1 MANVILAILPMLVFC
16 VQGYAISLLFFK
28 KMETMDRMIIS
39 FPLSFA
45 FNAIVFSYL
54 GLFGLKLTRMS
65 LVVIFLPMALIVAKN
80 RDTAKKMLVPIR
92 MPIRRKSKKVKKF
105 GIAKET
111 VIAAAALILILVFSY
126 LLYLLPL
133 PKDCLIPVGTD
144 SSYQVYYAYLIDDQG
159 KFPPY
164 LTGINSTALYPLGS
178 HMNLVLFH
186 WITGAPFYVLFLF
199 FLPFVASLVPLQLYF
214 LGKTLFDKK
223 TGMLAAIFSA
233 FVTVT
238 LQWYVNAGHIGN
250 IFCFLVT
257 PLFIYSMIKR
267 TPSSSPLALLPAMLL
282 SSFLYFHGYGFY
294 IMFSVFAL
302 FSLSKLILQ
311 RTKKA
316 FRTVCFTLLVFLAF
330 SMPMLIN
337 LIGNGDF
344 ANSASSLEFGLM
356 EGYKINTHLKILLK
370 SLDFLAVDINTILV
384 GFSVIGLIYMAF
396 NKNVKLDVKMLL
408 ISWFAVVLFFF
419 TNSGYSPITF
429 PFIELFDFRRMAL
442 ETFLVVSLFSSIFLS
457 SYFTYPRKSIELRGI
472 LVVLAMLII
481 FNLIRFASGNMKGL
495 DLKDY
500 VFNAYDLKAQI
511 WMKDNIPQTSNVMT
525 EFIDGVSGMWIP
537 TVAEKDVYWF
547 RYPPLEKTS
556 FSWPSPSN
564 TKYALTL
571 RVATINQTNKEET
584 IGLLRQ
590 NGVTH
595 IYVSG
600 HKSSWSFGKGCES
613 FNIATLNTIEE
624 FRLIYSNEVV
634 YLFEVI

>member
-1 MANVILAILPMLVFC
+1 MTNVILAILPMLVFC

-28 KMETMDRMIIS
+28 KMEDMDRMIIS

-54 GLFGLKLTRMS
+54 GLFGLKLTRMF
-65 LVVIFLPMALIVAKN
+65 LVVIFLPIALIVAKN
-80 RDTAKKMLVPIR
+80 RDTAKKMLMPIR
-92 MPIRRKSKKVKKF
+92 MPTRRNSKKVKKF
-105 GIAKET
+105 RIAKET
-111 VIAAAALILILVFSY
+111 AITAAALILILIFSY

-144 SSYQVYYAYLIDDQG
+144 PSYQVYYAYLIDEQG

-164 LTGINSTALYPLGS
+164 LTDINSTALYPLGG

-214 LGKTLFDKK
+214 LGKSLFDKK

-257 PLFIYSMIKR
+257 PLFIYSLTKK
-267 TPSSSPLALLPAMLL
+267 TSSSSPLALIPAMLL

-294 IMFSVFAL
+294 VMFSVFAL
-302 FSLSKLILQ
+302 FSLSKLILH
-311 RTKKA
+311 RTKRA
-316 FRTVCFTLLVFLAF
+316 FRDVCFTLLVFLAL
-330 SMPMLIN
+330 SMPMMIN

-356 EGYKINTHLKILLK
+356 EGYKISTHLKTLSK
-370 SLDFLAVDINTILV
+370 SLGFLAMDINTILV
-384 GFSVIGLIYMAF
+384 VFSVIGLVYMML
-396 NKNVKLDVKMLL
+396 NRNVKLDVKILL
-408 ISWFAVVLFFF
+408 ISWYAAVLFFF

-429 PFIELFDFRRMAL
+429 PFIKLFDFRRMAL

-457 SYFTYPRKSIELRGI
+457 SYFTYPRKSLGLKAI
-472 LVVLAMLII
+472 LAMFALLIV
-481 FNLIRFASGNMKGL
+481 FNLIGFASGNITRH
-495 DLKDY
+495 DFKDY
-500 VFNAYDLKAQI
+500 VFNAYDLKAQV
-511 WMKDNIPQTSNVMT
+511 WMKDNIPQTSKVMT
-525 EFIDGVSGMWIP
+525 EFMDGVPGIWIP

-547 RYPPLEKTS
+547 RYSQLENTP
-556 FSWPSPSN
+556 FGWPSPSN

-571 RVATINQTNKEET
+571 KAAAINQTNKEET

-600 HKSSWSFGKGCES
+600 HKTSWSFGKGCES
-613 FNIATLNTIEE
+613 FNIATLNTVEDL
-624 FRLIYSNEVV
+624 RLIYSNEVV